1 MIIHP
6 VRRLRGEITVPG
18 DKSISHR
25 SIMLGALAKGTTTVT
40 HFLEGADCLSSIEC
54 FRALGVSVENDPVQK
69 IVRIQGR
76 GLHGLQAPKQT
87 LDAGNSGT
95 TTRLISGIL
104 SAQPFTTILTGDA
117 SIQKRPMKRIIT
129 PLSMMGAHIESLNGN
144 DCAPLKITG
153 AGLHGI
159 NYTSPVASAQ
169 VKSAILLAGL
179 YADSQT
185 SVTEPALSR
194 NHSELMLTA
203 YGAHVSHKKNS
214 DGSHK
219 ISIEPAEELYARDI
233 QVPGDIS
240 SAAYFIAAGLIV
252 PDASVTVKN
261 VGINPTRD
269 GILQVCRAMGAR
281 INVENIHNEGA
292 EPVADITVSSSSL
305 QGTVIGGDLIPTLI
319 DEIPVIA
326 VLACF
331 ARGTTIIK
339 DAQELKVKESNRI
352 DTVVEALS
360 AMGADITA
368 TEDGMI
374 IHGGHPLH
382 GANIQSHDD
391 HRIAMALAIAAMN
404 SEGPV
409 EISRADC
416 IRISYPEFF
425 TDLKQLTNA

>member
-1 MIIHP
+1 
-6 VRRLRGEITVPG
+6 
-18 DKSISHR
+18 
-25 SIMLGALAKGTTTVT
+25 
-40 HFLEGADCLSSIEC
+40 
-54 FRALGVSVENDPVQK
+54 
-69 IVRIQGR
+69 
-76 GLHGLQAPKQT
+76 
-87 LDAGNSGT
+87 
-95 TTRLISGIL
+95 
-104 SAQPFTTILTGDA
+104 
-117 SIQKRPMKRIIT
+117 
-129 PLSMMGAHIESLNGN
+129 
-144 DCAPLKITG
+144 
-153 AGLHGI
+153 
-159 NYTSPVASAQ
+159 
-169 VKSAILLAGL
+169 
-179 YADSQT
+179 
-185 SVTEPALSR
+185 
-194 NHSELMLTA
+194 
-203 YGAHVSHKKNS
+203 
-214 DGSHK
+214 
-219 ISIEPAEELYARDI
+219 
-233 QVPGDIS
+233 
-240 SAAYFIAAGLIV
+240 
-252 PDASVTVKN
+252 
-261 VGINPTRD
+261 
-269 GILQVCRAMGAR
+269 MGAR

-409 EISRADC
+409 EISGADC